1 MKSVSFYLERFQRYD
16 VLKNLQLLWA
26 TLYNKVFVFVVKNVQ
41 KRCFFEQGHS
51 ESNKLMQAS

>member
-41 KRCFFEQGHS
+41 KRCFFEQGLIRKVT
-51 ESNKLMQAS
+51 N